1 MFDQL
6 DRTAERGAPRPIA
19 PFERTGEALRHVVSL
34 HARTCAA
41 GSPDLHNLPLWG
53 VLAALGFDVTGLA
66 ARVVREEAG
75 DGPAPR
81 THLLLRVELPDSPWV
96 VDAELGGQAL
106 LAPVRVAPVGGNP
119 EAAGP
124 FRLALAGDEFE
135 VQARVD
141 TEWRPLYRF
150 DLEPLWL
157 RDSGAIHH
165 QNAEAS

>member
-1 MFDQL
+1 MFDHT
-6 DRTAERGAPRPIA
+6 R
-19 PFERTGEALRHVVSL
+19 EALRHVVAL

-41 GSPDLHNLPLWG
+41 GSHALHNLPLWG

-66 ARVVREEAG
+66 ARVVRGEAS

-106 LAPVRVAPVGGNP
+106 LAPVRAGPVEGEP
-119 EAAGP
+119 AAAGP

-141 TEWRPLYRF
+141 AEWRPLYRF

-157 RDSGAIHH
+157 RDGGAIHH
-165 QNAEAS
+165 QLAEAS